1 LDAVCL
7 KGKVFSGKGEG
18 TEFLNFPWVRKQIKE
33 KLGFTPY
40 QGTLNVRLFEDN
52 VNLRKKLA
60 SAKGMGIS
68 PEPGF
73 CRGRLFEACLMG
85 TVVCGVIVPEIAGYP
100 EDVIELVASVNL
112 RERLQLS
119 DGDLVVVKIMF

>member
-1 LDAVCL
+1 L

-18 TEFLNFPWVRKQIKE
+18 TEFLNFPWVRKQIEE
-33 KLGFTPY
+33 KLGFAPY
-40 QGTLNVRLFEDN
+40 PGTLNVGLFEDS
-52 VNLRKKLA
+52 VNLRKRLEW
-60 SAKGMGIS
+60 AKGMEILS
-68 PEPGF
+68 EPGF

-85 TVVCGVIVPEIAGYP
+85 TVVCGVIIPDVAGYP

-119 DGDLVVVKIMF
+119 DGDLVDVKIMF